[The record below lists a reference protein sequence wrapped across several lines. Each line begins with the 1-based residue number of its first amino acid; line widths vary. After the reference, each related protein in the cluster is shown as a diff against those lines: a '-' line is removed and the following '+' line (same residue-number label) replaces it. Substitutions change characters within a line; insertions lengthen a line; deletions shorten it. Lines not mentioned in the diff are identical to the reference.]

1 MLRYSLLLVFLGIFT
16 VAQGQISEVEYQLNP
31 LSTTESTSLLQIEQ
45 TSASHIA
52 LKGSLRQLI
61 AFLKG
66 VNTSQISVSDKD
78 NASYELS
85 YRQET
90 DKSKLLEK
98 LSQELHLNIL
108 ESQRGGLTLQLTLK
122 SYDKLSG
129 ASAQAKNFPYSKI
142 HMDDEQASLD
152 GFSLKD
158 MLSVLSQ
165 LREIPILLHN
175 KPNMYEHTPMTGNFL
190 ITSINPC
197 LRHWHSTVSR
207 QKLSEI
213 TTPYSQLFACDSRC
227 YKIASCPSILE
238 VITSRDSI
246 DIQGF
251 SSYIEVRQ

>member
-45 TSASHIA
+45 TSVSHIA

-78 NASYELS
+78 NASS
-85 YRQET
+85 VPS
-90 DKSKLLEK
+90 KS
-98 LSQELHLNIL
+98 
-108 ESQRGGLTLQLTLK
+108 
-122 SYDKLSG
+122 
-129 ASAQAKNFPYSKI
+129 FPYSKI
-142 HMDDEQASLD
+142 HMDDEQATLE

-175 KPNMYEHTPMTGNFL
+175 KPQYVRTHPYDWKLPYYFDESLLKALAQYGFKAEIKRDNYPVF
-190 ITSINPC
+190 
-197 LRHWHSTVSR
+197 TVIR
-207 QKLSEI
+207 L
-213 TTPYSQLFACDSRC
+213 
-227 YKIASCPSILE
+227 
-238 VITSRDSI
+238 
-246 DIQGF
+246 
-251 SSYIEVRQ
+251 

>member
-1 MLRYSLLLVFLGIFT
+1 MLRYSLLLVFLGFFSM
-16 VAQGQISEVEYQLNP
+16 VQGQISEVEYQLNP
-31 LSTTESTSLLQIEQ
+31 LSTTESASLLQIEQ

-98 LSQELHLNIL
+98 LSQELHLNIV
-108 ESQRGGLTLQLTLK
+108 ESQRGGLTLQLTLM

-129 ASAQAKNFPYSKI
+129 TSVPSKSFPYSKI
-142 HMDDEQASLD
+142 HMDDEQATLE

-158 MLSVLSQ
+158 MLAVLSQ

-175 KPNMYEHTPMTGNFL
+175 KPQYVRTHPYDWKLPYYFDESLLKALVQYGFKAEIKRDNYPVF
-190 ITSINPC
+190 
-197 LRHWHSTVSR
+197 TVIR
-207 QKLSEI
+207 W
-213 TTPYSQLFACDSRC
+213 
-227 YKIASCPSILE
+227 
-238 VITSRDSI
+238 
-246 DIQGF
+246 
-251 SSYIEVRQ
+251 

>member
-1 MLRYSLLLVFLGIFT
+1 MMLRYSLLLVFLGVFT
-16 VAQGQISEVEYQLNP
+16 MAQGQISEVEYQLNP

-45 TSASHIA
+45 TSASYIA

-66 VNTSQISVSDKD
+66 VNTSQVSVSDKD

-98 LSQELHLNIL
+98 LSQELHLNIV
-108 ESQRGGLTLQLTLK
+108 ESQRGGLTLQLTLM

-129 ASAQAKNFPYSKI
+129 TSVPSKSFPYSKI
-142 HMDDEQASLD
+142 QADDEQATLE

-158 MLSVLSQ
+158 MLAVLSQ

-175 KPNMYEHTPMTGNFL
+175 KPQYVRTHPYDWKLPYYFDESLLKALAQYGFKAEIKRDNYPVF
-190 ITSINPC
+190 
-197 LRHWHSTVSR
+197 TVIR
-207 QKLSEI
+207 W
-213 TTPYSQLFACDSRC
+213 
-227 YKIASCPSILE
+227 
-238 VITSRDSI
+238 
-246 DIQGF
+246 
-251 SSYIEVRQ
+251 

>member
-1 MLRYSLLLVFLGIFT
+1 MLLYILLLFFLVIFT

-45 TSASHIA
+45 TSVSHIA
-52 LKGSLRQLI
+52 LKGNLRQLI

-98 LSQELHLNIL
+98 LSQELHLNIV
-108 ESQRGGLTLQLTLK
+108 ESQRGGLTLQLTLM

-129 ASAQAKNFPYSKI
+129 TSVPSKSFPYSKI
-142 HMDDEQASLD
+142 QADDEQATLE
-152 GFSLKD
+152 GFSLRD

-175 KPNMYEHTPMTGNFL
+175 KPQYVRTHPYDWKLPYYFDESLLKALAQYGFKAEIKRDNYPVF
-190 ITSINPC
+190 
-197 LRHWHSTVSR
+197 TVIR
-207 QKLSEI
+207 W
-213 TTPYSQLFACDSRC
+213 
-227 YKIASCPSILE
+227 
-238 VITSRDSI
+238 
-246 DIQGF
+246 
-251 SSYIEVRQ
+251 